1 MRASSIRLLVF
12 GALLVLFFHMTMKAQ
27 PAQTF
32 DKQKLN
38 TYLEKL
44 VEEDKW
50 MGSVAIDSAG
60 TIVYSK
66 AYGFVD
72 ENREREAD
80 RNTKYRIGSV
90 TKTFTA
96 TMILQLI
103 EEGKL
108 SLSTPLASYYPDI
121 PNAKEIT
128 VEHLLR
134 HQSGLFNFTNASDY
148 SDWMTEE
155 RSRKQMLELFRERDP
170 QFEPGTQTS
179 YSNTNYV
186 LLGYIIEDVT
196 GESYSEQLKQRIT
209 EPLQLENTYYGDE
222 INTEENE
229 AVSFRYSQSKWEVMP
244 ETDMSI
250 PGGAG
255 GIVSSTDDLLDFIRA
270 LFKGNLIS
278 QESLDQMT
286 TINQRLGMGLMK
298 IPFYDSY
305 AYGHN
310 GGIDGFQSNISYF
323 PGEDVALAF
332 VSNGLNYRM
341 NDILIGVLSIYFGKE
356 FKIPSFDEK
365 TISLSSEQMKK
376 YIGKYRSDQLPMD
389 IEIFIDKNTLKAQA
403 SGQSAFSLTATNKTT
418 LRFNPAGI
426 LMEFDSL
433 KNGRYQRFTLNQ
445 SGGTFLFKRMNK

>member
-1 MRASSIRLLVF
+1 MRAWSIRLLVL
-12 GALLVLFFHMTMKAQ
+12 GSLLVLFFHMRMEAQ
-27 PAQTF
+27 SAQTF
-32 DKQKLN
+32 DKQKLD
-38 TYLEKL
+38 TYIEKL

-50 MGSVAIDSAG
+50 MGSVVIDSAG

-66 AYGFVD
+66 ASGFVD

-80 RNTKYRIGSV
+80 RNIKYRIGSV

-108 SLSTPLASYYPDI
+108 SLSTSLASYYPGL

-155 RSRKQMLELFRERDP
+155 RSRKQMLELFRKRDP

-196 GESYSEQLKQRIT
+196 RDSYGEQLKQRIA

-229 AVSFRYSQSKWEVMP
+229 AVSFRYSQSKWDVMP

-356 FKIPSFDEK
+356 FEIPSFDEK

-376 YIGKYRSDQLPMD
+376 YIGKYESDQLPMD
-389 IEIFIDKNTLKAQA
+389 IEIFVDKNTLKAQA
-403 SGQSAFSLTATNKTT
+403 SGQSAFPLTATNKTT

-433 KNGRYQRFTLNQ
+433 KNGKYQRFTLNQ
-445 SGGTFLFKRMNK
+445 SGGTFLFNRIDK